1 MLQTCVEF
9 VYSALF
15 LLLSVQGTLL
25 TYAILVISYID
36 ALESSAKVKPGE
48 VGPSAAERPD
58 LSLFAI
64 GFLGLAQPSDLAT
77 VNILITAG
85 HRISLEPNEF
95 STHARSCVFD

>member
-25 TYAILVISYID
+25 TYAILAISYID
-36 ALESSAKVKPGE
+36 AMESSTKVKPRE
-48 VGPSAAERPD
+48 VGPSAAERPH

-64 GFLGLAQPSDLAT
+64 GFLGLPQPSDLAT
-77 VNILITAG
+77 VAVTL
-85 HRISLEPNEF
+85 
-95 STHARSCVFD
+95 